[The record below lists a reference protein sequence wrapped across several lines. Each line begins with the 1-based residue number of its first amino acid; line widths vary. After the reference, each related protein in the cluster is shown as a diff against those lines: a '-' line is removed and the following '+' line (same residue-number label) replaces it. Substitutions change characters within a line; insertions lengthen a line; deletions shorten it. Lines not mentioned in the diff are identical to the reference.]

1 MDNKQS
7 QRPLL
12 TPTVRPLLAQK
23 ARVQTDKV
31 SGEPVLLYPEGIVM
45 LNETG
50 VAIVKLCDG
59 QHTLTEIIAEL
70 AQYYRVTPDVLQD
83 DVGEYIMRLYKHSLI
98 DLRTTEDSQ

>member
-23 ARVQTDKV
+23 ARVQT
-31 SGEPVLLYPEGIVM
+31 LLYPEGVVM

-98 DLRTTEDSQ
+98 DLRHTEDSQ